1 MDINICEHCHKT
13 DCIFKNES
21 EGQTTCANCGLVYS
35 SKKEKG
41 KNKIIKINQKNTKI
55 DSNHNKIR
63 NYLSNLGVR
72 QSVIETALSLY
83 YTIAPYINLKGKK
96 FTHIIAALYY
106 YALLVNKT
114 GHSYKQVAELF
125 PSIKE
130 RDIKKAAN
138 SIKNYISEDIVE
150 DELTQ
155 IEKNLIM
162 FYFLNDMEPAQY
174 DVKMLSIE
182 IIQNINDNDLL
193 EGIKP
198 EIVAGLSLLLSF
210 KLLNEKNSNEEEF
223 YKVFSNKASISKSF
237 EKIKASL
244 DKIIPQKYSDKIVE
258 LENKEI

>member
-1 MDINICEHCHKT
+1 M
-13 DCIFKNES
+13 
-21 EGQTTCANCGLVYS
+21 
-35 SKKEKG
+35 
-41 KNKIIKINQKNTKI
+41 
-55 DSNHNKIR
+55 
-63 NYLSNLGVR
+63 
-72 QSVIETALSLY
+72 
-83 YTIAPYINLKGKK
+83 KGKK

-130 RDIKKAAN
+130 RDVKKAAN

-198 EIVAGLSLLLSF
+198 EIAR
-210 KLLNEKNSNEEEF
+210 
-223 YKVFSNKASISKSF
+223 
-237 EKIKASL
+237 
-244 DKIIPQKYSDKIVE
+244 D
-258 LENKEI
+258 

>member
-1 MDINICEHCHKT
+1 
-13 DCIFKNES
+13 
-21 EGQTTCANCGLVYS
+21 
-35 SKKEKG
+35 
-41 KNKIIKINQKNTKI
+41 
-55 DSNHNKIR
+55 
-63 NYLSNLGVR
+63 
-72 QSVIETALSLY
+72 
-83 YTIAPYINLKGKK
+83 LKGKK

>member
-1 MDINICEHCHKT
+1 MHFQKWIRGAKD
-13 DCIFKNES
+13 
-21 EGQTTCANCGLVYS
+21 CANCGHVYS

-41 KNKIIKINQKNTKI
+41 KNKTIKINQKNTKI
-55 DSNHNKIR
+55 DLNHNKIR

-83 YTIAPYINLKGKK
+83 YTISPYINLKGKK

-114 GHSYKQVAELF
+114 GHTYKQVAELF

-138 SIKNYISEDIVE
+138 SIKKYISEDIVE

>member
-1 MDINICEHCHKT
+1 MDINTREHRHKT

-21 EGQTTCANCGLVYS
+21 EGQTTCANCGHVYS

-41 KNKIIKINQKNTKI
+41 KNKIIKINQKYNKNE
-55 DSNHNKIR
+55 SNYIKIR

-258 LENKEI
+258 LENNEI

>member
-1 MDINICEHCHKT
+1 
-13 DCIFKNES
+13 
-21 EGQTTCANCGLVYS
+21 
-35 SKKEKG
+35 
-41 KNKIIKINQKNTKI
+41 
-55 DSNHNKIR
+55 
-63 NYLSNLGVR
+63 
-72 QSVIETALSLY
+72 
-83 YTIAPYINLKGKK
+83 
-96 FTHIIAALYY
+96 
-106 YALLVNKT
+106 
-114 GHSYKQVAELF
+114 
-125 PSIKE
+125 
-130 RDIKKAAN
+130 
-138 SIKNYISEDIVE
+138 
-150 DELTQ
+150 
-155 IEKNLIM
+155 
-162 FYFLNDMEPAQY
+162 MEPAQY